1 MRNAD
6 IYIFDEVTAHLDSV
20 SESKIIET
28 IRTYLNNKIVIYI
41 THKISTIQ
49 TADKLYFLENGE
61 LAGIGTHEELKQSNL
76 SYQQYLSK
84 EKDNHL

>member
-1 MRNAD
+1 MRQLL
-6 IYIFDEVTAHLDSV
+6 IPR
-20 SESKIIET
+20 T
-28 IRTYLNNKIVIYI
+28 IRQKLQFFLGIFLNKIVIYI

-61 LAGIGTHEELKQSNL
+61 LTGIGTHEELKQSNL